1 MTQGELEEWQDF
13 QSDAE
18 REDLGEIAVPKS
30 SKKTDTTSR
39 SIIPEPDNYPE
50 AEQTGKHLFKGTWTL
65 GN

>member
-1 MTQGELEEWQDF
+1 MTHGELEERQDF

-18 REDLGEIAVPKS
+18 RTLVIAVPIS
-30 SKKTDTTSR
+30 SKNTDTTFR
-39 SIIPEPDNYPE
+39 SIIPEPENYPE